1 MGRKTG
7 KHEIDRVAVLLLFA
21 VFAGCMLLVLFLG
34 AAAYK
39 NIVIRDEEAY
49 TARTGVQYIAAK
61 LRHNDAAGMVWTGS
75 FYDGTE
81 EVAEMIPTLYL
92 GMGTEEELYV
102 TRLYYYDGFLRE
114 LLCENGEKAEPED
127 GQEVLPAS
135 SFFIE
140 QEGPL
145 LSVTVGDEDGKEHSL
160 SLVIRSATGVAQ

>member
-21 VFAGCMLLVLFLG
+21 VFAGCMLFVLLFG

-39 NIVIRDEEAY
+39 NIVTRDEEAY

-61 LRHNDAAGMVWTGS
+61 LRHNDAEGMVWTGS
-75 FYDGTE
+75 FYDGE
-81 EVAEMIPTLYL
+81 EEAGETISTLYL
-92 GMGTEEELYV
+92 GMDAEEEFYV

-114 LLCENGEKAEPED
+114 LLCEEGEKADPED

-135 SFFIE
+135 SFYVE
-140 QEGPL
+140 QEGSL
-145 LSVTVGDEDGKEHSL
+145 LFVTVGDEEGEKHSL
-160 SLVIRSATGVAQ
+160 SLAIRSKAEVTQ